1 MRPLKLY
8 RRINES
14 FETISNIINN
24 LSQPVID
31 KLKEGKIL
39 DDNNNVNQEKIKSLV
54 TKSHNT
60 FDEVIDLASSLDEE
74 KLLCQLF
81 NQCAF
86 PNKLDLI
93 DEGQNVFDKNLKELG
108 FNRYDNPY
116 LDFVKVY
123 NGKKLSND
131 DWVILNN
138 IYANSDVDSQT
149 LRGTGVDGKNHIIFN
164 PSLWNQANRD
174 DKLYLIDLWEDLE
187 DKNFTDKLN
196 LNNITNDNIKLVLF
210 KDGDSS
216 KGLSGLP
223 LRNCIIYSN
232 SNAVVKGSEITDLKG
247 KRIRAINDIKKAML
261 EMQSGTKSQ
270 SDIKTKTSKQTKQL
284 IDQNQS
290 RLSSEDATAIT
301 KNWIETGK
309 VSKEDL

>member
-39 DDNNNVNQEKIKSLV
+39 DDNNNVNQEKIKSLI

-116 LDFVKVY
+116 LDFVKNY
-123 NGKKLSND
+123 KGESLSNN

-149 LRGTGVDGKNHIIFN
+149 IRGMGKDGLEHIIFN
-164 PSLWNQANRD
+164 PSLWHQYNVD
-174 DKLYLIDLWEDLE
+174 DKLYLINLWEDL
-187 DKNFTDKLN
+187 
-196 LNNITNDNIKLVLF
+196 
-210 KDGDSS
+210 GDSNFVNRLHPEELS
-216 KGLSGLP
+216 KSSLIYQDLFIRTGDKEVQDKTKS
-223 LRNCIIYSN
+223 LRDIVIYSN
-232 SNAVVKGSEITDLKG
+232 G
-247 KRIRAINDIKKAML
+247 KKIRAINDIKKAML

-270 SDIKTKTSKQTKQL
+270 SDIKAKTSKQTKQL